1 MLRTIWS
8 ISFGT
13 ISTFFF
19 AIVAVVAGLFNP
31 YSNFSNGVVR
41 TWAKSLLWAS
51 GIKVHVLGR
60 EKLDLRQ
67 PVVYMA
73 NHQSTFD
80 ILATVVAIPGTVR
93 FIAKKELFRI
103 PVFAQ
108 GMRMVGMISIDRGNS
123 KEAQKSLADTAQRM
137 KQGVSVIIFPEG
149 TRSRDGKIHR
159 FKKGGFVLAIKGKF
173 PIVPLVI
180 RGSFG
185 IMRKKSLKVGKGRIE
200 IEFLEPVSTEHYAYP
215 QRNILLEEVYQK
227 IIDGFAKEN
236 NGEKVNAKKV

>member
-8 ISFGT
+8 ITFGVL
-13 ISTFFF
+13 STFTF
-19 AIVAVVAGLFNP
+19 ASAAVISGLFNP
-31 YSNFSNGVVR
+31 YSNFSNAIVR
-41 TWAKSLLWAS
+41 VWAKSLLWAS
-51 GIKVHVLGR
+51 GITVDILGQ
-60 EKLDLRQ
+60 EKLDLQQ
-67 PVVYMA
+67 PVIYMA

-80 ILATVVAIPGTVR
+80 IMAGVVAIPGTVR

-123 KEAQKSLADTAQRM
+123 REAQKSLADAAERM
-137 KQGVSVIIFPEG
+137 KRGVSVIIFPEG

-173 PIVPLVI
+173 PIVPVVI

-185 IMRKKSLKVGKGRIE
+185 IMRKKSLKVGQGKIE
-200 IEFLEPVSTEHYAYP
+200 VEFLPAVSTQSYSYE
-215 QRNILLEEVYQK
+215 QRNILLREVYKQ
-227 IIDGFAKEN
+227 ITDGFAKESS
-236 NGEKVNAKKV
+236 GEKVNAEKL